1 MAFQVSDGKIEN
13 PESLEINV
21 AHHCNL
27 SCRACSHLSPILPR
41 TLADPEEV
49 HASLSVLAKSY
60 HAAGCK
66 LLGGEPLLH
75 PALLE
80 IADAVRATGI
90 ADKILVCTNGLLLP
104 RMSPAFWDK
113 VDAVLVSH
121 YPGGA
126 LDSAEYP
133 RLSDLA
139 REHGTDFQVYYFD
152 HFRESYSET
161 GTHSP
166 GLAQRIYN
174 ACKIAHLWSCHT
186 VHQGYF
192 FKCPQSAFLELVLDA
207 EERRLDGL
215 RIEDSPAFREALLAY
230 LNAAAPLRSCSRCLG
245 TVGQRFEHEQ
255 TRRRDWRGSQDRS
268 TEELV
273 DPEYLALSELDIE
286 ADDGCVRQSCPVP
299 APVPAST

>member
-1 MAFQVSDGKIEN
+1 MVFQVSNGKIEN

-27 SCRACSHLSPILPR
+27 SCRACSHLSPVFHR
-41 TLADPEEV
+41 SLADPDEV
-49 HASLSVLAKSY
+49 HASLSILAKSY

-80 IADAVRATGI
+80 IIDAVRATGI
-90 ADKILVCTNGLLLP
+90 ADRIQVCTNGLLLP
-104 RMSPAFWDK
+104 RMSSEFWDK
-113 VDAVLVSH
+113 VDMVLVSH

-126 LDSAEYP
+126 LDDAEYP
-133 RLSDLA
+133 RMSALA

-161 GTHSP
+161 GTCSP
-166 GLAQRIYN
+166 ELAQRIYN

-192 FKCPQSAFLELVLDA
+192 FKCPQSAFLELVIDSGNDA
-207 EERRLDGL
+207 RRLDGL
-215 RIEDSPAFREALLAY
+215 LIEDSKAFREALLAY
-230 LNAAAPLRSCSRCLG
+230 LNGTAPLRSCFRCLG
-245 TVGQRFEHEQ
+245 TVGQRFAHEQ
-255 TRRRDWRGSQDRS
+255 TQRRVWRDQQGRP

-273 DPEYLALSELDIE
+273 DPEYLALSEIDIE
-286 ADDGCVRQSCPVP
+286 ADDGCVRPSCPLP
-299 APVPAST
+299 APSP